1 MEDDAT
7 DGAPEQPTPHE
18 PAGSTWPRRQVYFVT
33 VEWLDEPHQ
42 PASTERLARVLRH
55 ALEHAHNVPPGTPAA
70 RFVVRVKADDVAA
83 EVEGK
88 VEHHHHGHA

>member
-1 MEDDAT
+1 MDDDT
-7 DGAPEQPTPHE
+7 PGDPREPSGPHE
-18 PAGSTWPRRQVYFVT
+18 PPASTWPRRQVYFVT

-42 PASTERLARVLRH
+42 PASTEHLARVLRH
-55 ALEHAHNVPPGTPAA
+55 TLEHAHNVAPGTPAA

-88 VEHHHHGHA
+88 VEHHHHHHA

>member
-1 MEDDAT
+1 MSED
-7 DGAPEQPTPHE
+7 PQP
-18 PAGSTWPRRQVYFVT
+18 PAQSRWPRRQVYFVT

-42 PASTERLARVLRH
+42 SASPERLARVIQH

-70 RFVVRVKADDVAA
+70 RFVVRVKADDVAT
-83 EVEGK
+83 EIEGK

>member
-1 MEDDAT
+1 MPED
-7 DGAPEQPTPHE
+7 PRE
-18 PAGSTWPRRQVYFVT
+18 PSEPPASTWPRRQVYFVT

-42 PASTERLARVLRH
+42 LASTEHLARVIRH
-55 ALEHAHNVPPGTPAA
+55 ALEHAHNVPLGTPPA